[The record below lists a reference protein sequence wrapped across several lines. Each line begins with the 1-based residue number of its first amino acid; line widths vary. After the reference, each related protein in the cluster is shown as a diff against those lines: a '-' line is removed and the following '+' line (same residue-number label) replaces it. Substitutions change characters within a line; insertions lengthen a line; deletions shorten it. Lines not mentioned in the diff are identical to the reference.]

1 LSGYKNKGNLSM
13 RLIMTNLLIAAMLA
27 FSAASAGAIT
37 LTMGSN
43 VPVGGSLSPGDQLI
57 VTVSLD
63 VEGFT
68 GITLLST
75 GVVFSDAFS
84 SGRLTYNQGASTTT
98 SYTLYNPN
106 TAAKGQP
113 ANGEF
118 LTAASTCGG
127 YPNGGTGCD
136 FWVGVMDQVNVD
148 FISTDLAAGT
158 SQPTGATAGQGT
170 TSGGVLA
177 TLIFD
182 VPLDAT
188 DGAFNIGISITAPGN
203 VIGIPGGGTT
213 TATLAGGGE
222 FFVPEPGLA
231 SLSLA
236 ALLTL
241 TGLRTRARR
250 KQL

>member
-1 LSGYKNKGNLSM
+1 M
-13 RLIMTNLLIAAMLA
+13 RLIMTNLLIAALLA
-27 FSAASAGAIT
+27 FSAASAGALT

-43 VPVGGSLSPGDQLI
+43 VPVGGTLSPGDQLI

-63 VEGFT
+63 TNGDT

-75 GVVFSDAFS
+75 GVVFTDAFA
-84 SGRLTYNQGASTTT
+84 SGRLTYNQGASSTA

-113 ANGEF
+113 SNGEY
-118 LTAASTCGG
+118 LQAASTCGG
-127 YPNGGTGCD
+127 YPGGGAGCA

-148 FISTDLAAGT
+148 YVSTSFSAGT
-158 SQPTGATAGQGT
+158 SQGTGSTAGQGV

-177 TLIFD
+177 TLVFD
-182 VPLDAT
+182 VPSGAT
-188 DGAFNIGISITAPGN
+188 EGAFNVGISITAPGN
-203 VIGIPGGGTT
+203 VVGLPGGASG
-213 TATLAGGGE
+213 TATLVGGGE

>member
-1 LSGYKNKGNLSM
+1 M
-13 RLIMTNLLIAAMLA
+13 RLIMTNLLIAALLA
-27 FSAASAGAIT
+27 FSAASAGALT

-63 VEGFT
+63 TNGDT
-68 GITLLST
+68 GVTLLST
-75 GVVFSDAFS
+75 GVVFTDAFA
-84 SGRLTYNQGASTTT
+84 SGRLIYDQGASSTA
-98 SYTLYNPN
+98 SYTLFNPN

-113 ANGEF
+113 NNGIF

-127 YPNGGTGCD
+127 YPSGGTGCS

-148 FISTDLAAGT
+148 FIATDLATGY
-158 SQPTGATAGQGT
+158 SQATGATAGQGI

-177 TLIFD
+177 TLVFD

-188 DGAFNIGISITAPGN
+188 DGAFNVGISITAPGN
-203 VIGIPGGGTT
+203 VIGLPGGQSG
-213 TATLAGGGE
+213 TATLVGGGQ

-250 KQL
+250 KQQ